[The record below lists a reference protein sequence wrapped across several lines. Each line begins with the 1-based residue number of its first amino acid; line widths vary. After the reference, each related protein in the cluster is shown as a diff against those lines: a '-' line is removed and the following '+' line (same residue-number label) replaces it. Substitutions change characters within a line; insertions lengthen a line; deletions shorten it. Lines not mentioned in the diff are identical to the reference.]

1 MQTKLINFPYKQD
14 ILAISIHVN
23 NIGIYVR
30 ANCLN
35 GVMFYVWYAIVQ
47 TSKIWF
53 HRQMAKATMEK
64 WIFPLIWHGFIFS
77 VIELAQVSS
86 HTSTFLF
93 LCLNTFCDWRN
104 TKTPLWN
111 NLVPRFG
118 FLIPVRL
125 FYRAVVLYFTLLYIV
140 RNYEVSCCNFCTI
153 QFVFYD
159 RRRYPRP
166 CPGVTQNRK
175 SSWFLKST

>member
-1 MQTKLINFPYKQD
+1 MELCFMCGMQSCKPQ
-14 ILAISIHVN
+14 
-23 NIGIYVR
+23 
-30 ANCLN
+30 
-35 GVMFYVWYAIVQ
+35 
-47 TSKIWF
+47 KIWF

-125 FYRAVVLYFTLLYIV
+125 RLISVGHFGYDRV
-140 RNYEVSCCNFCTI
+140 RNYEVSCCNFCDDDD
-153 QFVFYD
+153 VFYD

>member
-1 MQTKLINFPYKQD
+1 MELYF
-14 ILAISIHVN
+14 
-23 NIGIYVR
+23 
-30 ANCLN
+30 
-35 GVMFYVWYAIVQ
+35 VWYAIVQ

-140 RNYEVSCCNFCTI
+140 RNYEVSYCNFCTI
-153 QFVFYD
+153 HNGGHHIAILYSMIADDTLVRARGWPKIENHLDF
-159 RRRYPRP
+159 
-166 CPGVTQNRK
+166 
-175 SSWFLKST
+175 

>member
-125 FYRAVVLYFTLLYIV
+125 FYRAVVLYFTLLYFTVFAIMKWVVVTFVQSHLYSMIADDTLV
-140 RNYEVSCCNFCTI
+140 RARGWHKIENHLDF
-153 QFVFYD
+153 
-159 RRRYPRP
+159 
-166 CPGVTQNRK
+166 
-175 SSWFLKST
+175 